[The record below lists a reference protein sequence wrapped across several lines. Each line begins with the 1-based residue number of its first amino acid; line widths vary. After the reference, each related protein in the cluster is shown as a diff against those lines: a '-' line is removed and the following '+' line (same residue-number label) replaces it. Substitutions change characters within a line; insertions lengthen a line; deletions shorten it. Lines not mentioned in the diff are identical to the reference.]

1 MSKESLHIEILF
13 TSSKALEPRLKEVT
27 FGKYRIGSIPT
38 AKESLDDTHER
49 FILEFYDLWKEW
61 QTSSNPEKEGDYVL
75 SLLSLVNRMKVE
87 FDSIKINNV
96 QGTLRRKRSSFLMGK
111 IELPT
116 DFVELL
122 KKLQSLDSDL
132 LRQYLRSCSVYRA
145 ALSLIDDN
153 PTLSF
158 FLLVTAIEA
167 ISNKV
172 MKTGDQR
179 KDFMEFILKY
189 LQKSFEDE
197 LGSRKLLLLLIEEAY
212 TMRCAFTHGGKE
224 ISIGTLSADQTDRKY
239 VKHYV
244 KDDQEVYSPSLSWFA
259 SVVQAVLLKFLR
271 EQEVVKGQESILSD
285 LAKEE
290 SIIYVRAAKEVKTG
304 QVLTTKDIDLDYP
317 KKA

>member
-1 MSKESLHIEILF
+1 LSKESLHIEILF

-49 FILEFYDLWKEW
+49 FILEFYDLWKEG

-75 SLLSLVNRMKVE
+75 SLLSLVNRMKVK

-116 DFVELL
+116 DFEELL

-179 KDFMEFILKY
+179 KDFVEFILKY

-197 LGSRKLLLLLIEEAY
+197 LGSRELLLLLIDEAY

-224 ISIGTLSADQTDRKY
+224 ISVGTLSADQIGRKY

-244 KDDQEVYSPSLSWFA
+244 KDKETYSPSLSWFT

-271 EQEVVKGQESILSD
+271 EQEVVEGQESILSD
-285 LAKEE
+285 LAREE
-290 SIIYVRAAKEVKTG
+290 SIIYLEAAKEVKAG
-304 QVLTTKDIDLDYP
+304 QVVTTKDINLDYQ

>member
-1 MSKESLHIEILF
+1 MLF
-13 TSSKALEPRLKEVT
+13 TSSKALEPRLKEVR
-27 FGKYRIGSIPT
+27 FGKYRLSSIPT
-38 AKESLDDTHER
+38 ARESSNDSHEGHILD
-49 FILEFYDLWKEW
+49 FQDLWKEG

-75 SLLSLVNRMKVE
+75 SLLPLVNGMKVE
-87 FDSIKINNV
+87 FDSVKINNV

-116 DFVELL
+116 DFEELL

-179 KDFMEFILKY
+179 KDFVEFILKY

-212 TMRCAFTHGGKE
+212 TIRCAFTHGGKE
-224 ISIGTLSADQTDRKY
+224 ISIGTLSADQTGRKY

-244 KDDQEVYSPSLSWFA
+244 KGTETYSPSLSWFT
-259 SVVQAVLLKFLR
+259 SVVQAVLLKFLG
-271 EQEVVKGQESILSD
+271 EQEVVEGQESILSD
-285 LAKEE
+285 LAREE
-290 SIIYVRAAKEVKTG
+290 GIICVEPVKEVKTG
-304 QVLTTKDIDLDYP
+304 QVVTTEDINLDYQ

>member
-1 MSKESLHIEILF
+1 MLF
-13 TSSKALEPRLKEVT
+13 TSSKALEPRLKEVR
-27 FGKYRIGSIPT
+27 FGKYALSSIPT
-38 AKESLDDTHER
+38 ARESLNDSHEGH
-49 FILEFYDLWKEW
+49 ILDFQDLWKEG

-75 SLLSLVNRMKVE
+75 SLLSLVNGMKVE
-87 FDSIKINNV
+87 FDSVKINNV

-116 DFVELL
+116 DFEEFL

-179 KDFMEFILKY
+179 KDFVEFILKY

-224 ISIGTLSADQTDRKY
+224 ISIGTLSADQTGRKY

-244 KDDQEVYSPSLSWFA
+244 KDTETYSPSLSWFT
-259 SVVQAVLLKFLR
+259 SVVQAVLLKFLE
-271 EQEVVKGQESILSD
+271 EQEVVGGQESILSD
-285 LAKEE
+285 LAREE
-290 SIIYVRAAKEVKTG
+290 GIICVEPVKEVKTG
-304 QVLTTKDIDLDYP
+304 QVVTTEDINLDYQ